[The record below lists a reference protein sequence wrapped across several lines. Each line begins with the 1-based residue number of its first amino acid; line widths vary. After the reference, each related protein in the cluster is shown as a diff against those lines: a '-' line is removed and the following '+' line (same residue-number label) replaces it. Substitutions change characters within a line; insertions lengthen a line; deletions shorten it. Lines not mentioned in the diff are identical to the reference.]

1 MPYKAA
7 CCREVD
13 PQPRTSETELARLDG
28 GHCSRCRLQEAAH
41 IKQAAAEA
49 ACSAAEAGHSPRVQ
63 RLQHAP
69 AFLIT
74 IKSILETKTKWNKNA
89 QKLEIRKRH
98 KILQYRQKGKVR
110 SVSVS
115 NIIRRPS
122 PPWPTVPLQPE
133 MAVEARG
140 ELLT

>member
-1 MPYKAA
+1 MPYKAT

-69 AFLIT
+69 AFLLSINFRNISNFKFQKQNG
-74 IKSILETKTKWNKNA
+74 IKMPKSWKSESGTKYYNTGRRVKLDQFLYQILFVD
-89 QKLEIRKRH
+89 H
-98 KILQYRQKGKVR
+98 PHHGPR
-110 SVSVS
+110 SHCS
-115 NIIRRPS
+115 RR
-122 PPWPTVPLQPE
+122 WQ
-133 MAVEARG
+133 
-140 ELLT
+140 